1 MDPILFINFKSAGI
15 IQLTRHNPFIVG
27 AIGTNVV
34 EMHMIQ
40 IKDISPSPDDG
51 QL

>member
-15 IQLTRHNPFIVG
+15 IQLTRHNPIIFC

-34 EMHMIQ
+34 GMHMIQ
-40 IKDISPSPDDG
+40 IKTISPNDG
-51 QL
+51 IL